1 MECGRPMGKDAGEVP
16 RVAFVSGSPRTLLGG
31 RSGLIRALIAQGV
44 PVLCVAPGFSTEQSS
59 QLLALGAEQVTFDV
73 MPKGPRLFADW
84 TVKRELCQLLRAWK
98 ADIVIAMSERVM
110 ALALLAACQARVER
124 RIALFN
130 GFVAR
135 GGMASDADVD
145 PLRASPR
152 LLARALKVADMAVF
166 HNRDDLRELLEAGA
180 LPRGLDHRVV
190 PGAGVDLATFAVQPL
205 PPAGDGA
212 VFVMI
217 SALDKA
223 RGVLDYCEAAL
234 RLKQRAP
241 RAEFLL
247 AGPVAD
253 GASAVGA
260 DVLRPYSKAVTFL
273 GTLADVRPTLARA
286 HVFVYPSHGEGMPRA
301 VLEALAVGRPV
312 ITTSTPGCR
321 ETVDDCVNGM
331 LVPSGNV
338 PALEDAMARILMR
351 PDQLPSMAR
360 ASRLKAERHFD
371 EGKVLA
377 MWLQLLGFDATQ
389 PHSAGFK
396 AA

>member
-1 MECGRPMGKDAGEVP
+1 MRQDVSTGREAGALA
-16 RVAFVSGSPRTLLGG
+16 RVAFVSGSPRTLLGS
-31 RSGLIRALIAQGV
+31 RSGLIRALVARGV
-44 PVLCVAPGFSTEQSS
+44 PVLCAAPDFSTEQSS
-59 QLLALGAEQVTFDV
+59 QLLAIGGEQATFEV
-73 MPKGPRLFADW
+73 MPKGPRMFADW
-84 TVKRELCQLLRAWK
+84 TVKRELSHVLGNWRT
-98 ADIVIAMSERVM
+98 DIVIAMSERVM
-110 ALALLAACQARVER
+110 ALALLAARQARVKR
-124 RIALFN
+124 RIALLN

-135 GGMASDADVD
+135 GGMASDANVD

-152 LLARALKVADMAVF
+152 LLARALKVADAAVF
-166 HNRDDLRELLEAGA
+166 HNRDDLRELQEAGA
-180 LPRGLDHRVV
+180 LPRGLDHSVL
-190 PGAGVDLATFAVQPL
+190 PGAGVDLAAFAVQPL
-205 PPAGDGA
+205 PPVADGA
-212 VFVMI
+212 VFLMI
-217 SALDKA
+217 AALDEA
-223 RGVLDYCEAAL
+223 RGVLDYCEAAR
-234 RLKQRAP
+234 RLKERAP

-253 GASAVGA
+253 GATAISA

-273 GTLADVRPTLARA
+273 GALADVRATLARS

-301 VLEALAVGRPV
+301 VLEALAIGRPV
-312 ITTSTPGCR
+312 ITTATPGCR

-371 EGKVLA
+371 EGRVLA
-377 MWLQLLGFDATQ
+377 RWLQLLGFDTTQ
-389 PHSAGFK
+389 SQSAGSQ